1 MLPDPLEAIF
11 NGQIMTL
18 SMHFLPSVLKYI
30 ALEVH
35 HHIRVLHKSGICQH
49 GDHIFTIRYIIV
61 LLSLTAFCPWPVRG

>member
-49 GDHIFTIRYIIV
+49 GDHILPLRSVT
-61 LLSLTAFCPWPVRG
+61 SLCYYL